1 LPTKAGKKKLTKTSH
16 LIREYIESFNRSFR
30 KECVGWGK
38 YKVRDLPILAKE
50 VKDYLDYYHTKR
62 AHLGLEMKTPF
73 EKRRLSHIYGEY
85 SGLFKKSLW

>member
-1 LPTKAGKKKLTKTSH
+1 
-16 LIREYIESFNRSFR
+16 
-30 KECVGWGK
+30 VGWGK

-73 EKRRLSHIYGEY
+73 EKRRLSHI
-85 SGLFKKSLW
+85 